1 MSNLGLY
8 KWFTTTA
15 KKVGGA
21 GNLIG
26 IFIGSGVVV
35 GGIVGSAVTNAY
47 RNIMDQKMLNCFGTY
62 SVTKDSEI
70 KKIKLTLK
78 VGDQITVFANDNDS
92 ILIVKNGDK
101 NNPYFVSSDFLRDYT
116 DYQGCYLRKR

>member
-1 MSNLGLY
+1 MY
-8 KWFTTTA
+8 
-15 KKVGGA
+15 
-21 GNLIG
+21 
-26 IFIGSGVVV
+26 GS
-35 GGIVGSAVTNAY
+35 IVGSAVTNAY
-47 RNIMDQKMLNCFGTY
+47 RNIMDQKKLKCFGTY

-92 ILIVKNGDK
+92 ILIIKNGDE